1 MSSDARRPQV
11 PADMKAFN
19 DKLIEEFRANHGKLR
34 GRMANSQILLL
45 TTTGSRSGA
54 QRTTVIGY
62 RPYGENLA
70 VIASNNG
77 AAKSP
82 SWFFNLLAN
91 PVATVEVGPNKFQV
105 RARVHFS
112 RYGLAFFG
120 AAAAATLQP
129 YPSAWRRTRK
139 PSSRRSAGAASD
151 SARVI

>member
-1 MSSDARRPQV
+1 MSSDARRPQI

-19 DKLIEEFRANHGKLR
+19 DKLIAEFRANRGKLS

-45 TTTGSRSGA
+45 TTSGSRSGA
-54 QRTTVIGY
+54 KRTTVIGY

-77 AAKSP
+77 AEKSP

-105 RARVHFS
+105 RARVSGPEERPRLGAIIDYLEQQQALTS
-112 RYGLAFFG
+112 RQIPVVVLERF
-120 AAAAATLQP
+120 
-129 YPSAWRRTRK
+129 
-139 PSSRRSAGAASD
+139 
-151 SARVI
+151 